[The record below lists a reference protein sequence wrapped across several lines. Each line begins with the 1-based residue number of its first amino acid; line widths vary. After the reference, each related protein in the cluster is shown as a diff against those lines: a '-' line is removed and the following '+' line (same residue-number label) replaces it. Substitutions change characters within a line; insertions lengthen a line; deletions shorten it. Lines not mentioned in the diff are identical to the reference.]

1 MIEEGIPWSADLKFS
16 RVLLLVILLLAA
28 GTAYWRFSRPQ
39 EVATVVPARGDA
51 AEIVYATGVVEPRT
65 WAKVTPL
72 LRERIVELCNCEG
85 EAVEKGAVLARLDD
99 RQAQST
105 LSELRARQKSIS
117 ADYDRIAALVERRVA
132 SDQALDRARSDLGQ
146 VQALIAGQET
156 RLESYVLRAP
166 MSGVVLRQDGEVGE
180 VAEPGTVLFWVG
192 EPKPLWVVADV
203 NEEDIP
209 RIMVGQRAVLKADA
223 FPDRILEA
231 TVDSITPK
239 GDPVAKT
246 YRVRL
251 ALPDTT
257 PLRIGMTAEVN
268 VIVQVS
274 ANALLVPTNA
284 LRGNALFTVE
294 NDVAKHHDV
303 KVGIRGASNT
313 QILSGLGGTERI
325 IAPFPE
331 NLADGAKVTEKR
343 G

>member
-1 MIEEGIPWSADLKFS
+1 LKIS
-16 RVLLLVILLLAA
+16 RLFLALVLLLAA
-28 GTAYWRFSRPQ
+28 AAAYWRLGRPQ
-39 EVATVVPARGDA
+39 DVAVVAPARGDA

-85 EAVEKGAVLARLDD
+85 ESVEKGAELAHLDD
-99 RQAQST
+99 RQAQAS
-105 LSELRARQKSIS
+105 LSELRARQRFLR
-117 ADYDRIAALVERRVA
+117 ADYERVATLVERRVA
-132 SDQALDRARSDLGQ
+132 SEQALDRARSELSQ
-146 VQALIAGQET
+146 IEALIAGQET
-156 RLESYVLRAP
+156 RLETYVLRAP
-166 MSGVVLRQDGEVGE
+166 VSGVVLRQDGEVGE

-192 EPKPLWVVADV
+192 EPKPLLVEADV

-209 RIMVGQRAVLKADA
+209 RVAVGQRAVLKADA
-223 FPDRILEA
+223 FPDRVLEA

-251 ALPDTT
+251 ALPGDT
-257 PLRIGMTAEVN
+257 PLRIGMTVEVN

-284 LRGNALFTVE
+284 LRGGALFTME
-294 NDVAKHHDV
+294 NGVARRHDV

-313 QILSGLGGTERI
+313 QVLSGLDETGRVI
-325 IAPFPE
+325 VPFPE
-331 NLADGAKVTEKR
+331 DLADGTKVREKR

>member
-1 MIEEGIPWSADLKFS
+1 LKTS
-16 RVLLLVILLLAA
+16 RVLLAVVLLLAVA
-28 GTAYWRFSRPQ
+28 GAYWRFSRPL
-39 EVATVVPARGDA
+39 EVAVVAPTRGDA

-85 EAVEKGAVLARLDD
+85 ESVEKGAVLARLDD
-99 RQAQST
+99 RQAQAT
-105 LSELRARQKSIS
+105 LSELRARQKSTA

-166 MSGVVLRQDGEVGE
+166 MSGIVLRQDGEVGE

-192 EPKPLWVVADV
+192 EPKPLWVIADV

-209 RIMVGQRAVLKADA
+209 RITEGQRAVLKADA
-223 FPDRILEA
+223 FPGRILEA
-231 TVDSITPK
+231 KVDSITPK

-251 ALPDTT
+251 ALPEAT
-257 PLRIGMTAEVN
+257 PLRIGMTVEVN

-274 ANALLVPTNA
+274 SDALLVPTNA
-284 LRGNALFTVE
+284 LRGGALFVVE
-294 NDVAKHHDV
+294 NGVARRHDV
-303 KVGIRGASNT
+303 KTGIRGASNT
-313 QILSGLGGTERI
+313 QVLSGLGEAERVI
-325 IAPFPE
+325 VPFPE
-331 NLADGAKVTEKR
+331 DLADGAKVREKR

>member
-1 MIEEGIPWSADLKFS
+1 MKIS
-16 RVLLLVILLLAA
+16 RVVFSLVLLIAA
-28 GTAYWRFSRPQ
+28 AAAYWRFSRPQ
-39 EVATVVPARGDA
+39 EVATLTPKRGDA

-99 RQAQST
+99 RQAQAT
-105 LSELRARQKSIS
+105 LSELRARQRFAR
-117 ADYDRIAALVERRVA
+117 ADYERVATLVERRVA
-132 SDQALDRARSDLGQ
+132 SEQALDRARSELSQ
-146 VQALIAGQET
+146 VEALIAGQET
-156 RLESYVLRAP
+156 RLETYILRAP
-166 MSGVVLRQDGEVGE
+166 VSGVVLRQDGEVGE

-192 EPKPLWVVADV
+192 EPKPLLVEADV

-209 RIMVGQRAVLKADA
+209 RVAAGQRAVLKADA

-231 TVDSITPK
+231 SVDSITPK

-251 ALPDTT
+251 ALPDET

-268 VIVQVS
+268 VVVQVS
-274 ANALLVPTNA
+274 AHALLVPTNA
-284 LRGNALFTVE
+284 LRGTSLFVVE
-294 NDVAKHHDV
+294 NGAARRRDVT
-303 KVGIRGASNT
+303 VGLRGASNT
-313 QILSGLGGTERI
+313 QILSGLNESDPVIVPYPEDLAEGT
-325 IAPFPE
+325 
-331 NLADGAKVTEKR
+331 KVRDKR

>member
-1 MIEEGIPWSADLKFS
+1 MTIS
-16 RVLLLVILLLAA
+16 RVLLVLALLGAA
-28 GTAYWRFSRPQ
+28 AAAYWRFARPP
-39 EVATVVPARGDA
+39 EVATVAPTRGDA

-85 EAVEKGAVLARLDD
+85 EPVEKGAVLARLDD
-99 RQAQST
+99 RQAQAT
-105 LSELRARQKSIS
+105 LSELRARQKSIV
-117 ADYDRIAALVERRVA
+117 ADYDRMAALVERRVA
-132 SDQALDRARSDLGQ
+132 SEQALDRARSELGQ

-209 RIMVGQRAVLKADA
+209 RVSVGQRAVLKADA
-223 FPDRILEA
+223 FPDRVLDA
-231 TVDSITPK
+231 RVDSVTPK

-257 PLRIGMTAEVN
+257 PLRIGMTVEVN
-268 VIVQVS
+268 VIVRVS
-274 ANALLVPTNA
+274 AGALLVPTNV
-284 LRGNALFTVE
+284 LRGSALFVVQ
-294 NDVAKHHDV
+294 NGVARRRDVT
-303 KVGIRGASNT
+303 VGIRGASNAQVVT
-313 QILSGLGGTERI
+313 GLDGTEHV

-331 NLADGAKVTEKR
+331 DLADGAAVKDK
-343 G
+343 GG

>member
-1 MIEEGIPWSADLKFS
+1 MKIS
-16 RVLLLVILLLAA
+16 RVLLVLVLLLAVA
-28 GTAYWRFSRPQ
+28 AAYWRFARPPQ
-39 EVATVVPARGDA
+39 VTTVAPGRGDA

-85 EAVEKGAVLARLDD
+85 ETVEKGAVLARLDD
-99 RQAQST
+99 RQAQAT
-105 LSELRARQKSIS
+105 LAELRARQKSS
-117 ADYDRIAALVERRVA
+117 AADYDRMAALVERRVA
-132 SDQALDRARSDLGQ
+132 SEQALDRARSDLGQ

-166 MSGVVLRQDGEVGE
+166 MNGVVLRQDGEVGE

-209 RIMVGQRAVLKADA
+209 RVAVGQRAVLKSDA

-231 TVDSITPK
+231 HVDSVTPK

-257 PLRIGMTAEVN
+257 PLRIGMTVEVN
-268 VIVQVS
+268 VVARVS

-284 LRGNALFTVE
+284 LRGSTLVVVQNGTARRR
-294 NDVAKHHDV
+294 DVTI
-303 KVGIRGASNT
+303 GIRGASRT
-313 QILSGLGGTERI
+313 QVLSGLDETERVI
-325 IAPFPE
+325 VPFPE
-331 NLADGAKVTEKR
+331 DLADGATVTEKR